1 MIQGI
6 SLSLIYDPKRGYT
19 YAILKKAGEYTP
31 KEIPP
36 PKVFCEKNL
45 GGGIPVYAYP
55 CLISLLL
62 YATDGIAENGF
73 YYIFFINLQTG
84 SRIDNDTI
92 SSKTRS

>member
-31 KEIPP
+31 KEIPH

-45 GGGIPVYAYP
+45 GVGILFMLMSVLYP
-55 CLISLLL
+55 
-62 YATDGIAENGF
+62 
-73 YYIFFINLQTG
+73 
-84 SRIDNDTI
+84 
-92 SSKTRS
+92 